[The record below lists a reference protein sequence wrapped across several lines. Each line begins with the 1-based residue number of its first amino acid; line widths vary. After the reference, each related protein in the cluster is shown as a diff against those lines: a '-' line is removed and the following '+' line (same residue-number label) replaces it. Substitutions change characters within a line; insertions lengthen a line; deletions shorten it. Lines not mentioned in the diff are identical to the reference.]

1 VIKDPGRLAHN
12 AVDPRLRVR
21 AGERIQ
27 HHRPDPSQSQFAG
40 QHQPVWAGPGDDD
53 LNHGASLV
61 VDIGITTAIV
71 IGATR
76 NECRHHA
83 TAHKDR
89 RREGRGHRT
98 SRVTGTLRGGLC
110 AAGDGESGCCLRCQ
124 SLSLVGAKR
133 IAAPRPSSHH
143 FTSSPQVDTTRLD
156 VVRVGMPIIFGD
168 RD

>member
-1 VIKDPGRLAHN
+1 LGVRYRREVQWKAREQRVRSGFWRFCCPGERAVQTSVIKDPGCLAHN

-21 AGERIQ
+21 AGKRIQ
-27 HHRPDPSQSQFAG
+27 HHRPDPGQSQFAG

-61 VDIGITTAIV
+61 VDIGITRTIV
-71 IGATR
+71 VGATR

-83 TAHKDR
+83 TAHKDL

-110 AAGDGESGCCLRCQ
+110 ASDDGESGCCLRCQ
-124 SLSLVGAKR
+124 SLSLVEG
-133 IAAPRPSSHH
+133 
-143 FTSSPQVDTTRLD
+143 
-156 VVRVGMPIIFGD
+156 
-168 RD
+168 

>member
-40 QHQPVWAGPGDDD
+40 QHQSVWAGPGDDD

-61 VDIGITTAIV
+61 VDIGITRAIV
-71 IGATR
+71 IGAT
-76 NECRHHA
+76 
-83 TAHKDR
+83 HKDL

-110 AAGDGESGCCLRCQ
+110 ASGDGESGCCLRCQ
-124 SLSLVGAKR
+124 SLSLVEAKR
-133 IAAPRPSSHH
+133 IATPRPSPHH

-156 VVRVGMPIIFGD
+156 VVRVGMPMIFGD